1 MRGCRYDGIRIMPAP
16 AATTPLPP
24 VRSRVLPALAVVT
37 ALYLALDI
45 GLFSLFSAGID
56 RLSPRTAALAPPAAE
71 VAAVAQAS
79 ADADARLG
87 PAARSAAWRLGLQ
100 VGQAAQQ
107 IGLALQQ
114 PAVWQQRVDAARQ
127 QVAEAG
133 FDRLLGVAPAPL
145 ITPRQW
151 ADFAG
156 LARLVEQ
163 DGDGLAARIEAAAS
177 LRHRHLYQAGA
188 LLGGHA
194 WAVQQGL
201 SAHAPQAP
209 AAIARHLALAGL
221 PAGLWAPLV
230 QAPQGNTPQAR
241 AAALAAALA
250 AVDAALR

>member
-87 PAARSAAWRLGLQ
+87 PAARSAAWGLGLQ
-100 VGQAAQQ
+100 EGQAD
-107 IGLALQQ
+107 LLQ

-127 QVAEAG
+127 QVTEAG

-163 DGDGLAARIEAAAS
+163 DGDGQIGR
-177 LRHRHLYQAGA
+177 
-188 LLGGHA
+188 
-194 WAVQQGL
+194 
-201 SAHAPQAP
+201 AH
-209 AAIARHLALAGL
+209 
-221 PAGLWAPLV
+221 V
-230 QAPQGNTPQAR
+230 
-241 AAALAAALA
+241 
-250 AVDAALR
+250 